1 MEKLK
6 GKITIPN
13 IIIAFIILQ
22 PIIDIITSLSIEYIG
37 LSITFGMI
45 IRTIFMIFV
54 GILGIIKAKGKYKIA
69 ICVYFGALLLYMASF
84 IANSYMQNGFALIL
98 TQAKGL
104 IKNFYLPIIIVSLIP
119 IFKSYEVK
127 IDKKV
132 FNTTLM
138 IYVITIFICSIIGV
152 AFPTYKAGD
161 KAGTVGLF
169 YSANEIGAILCLLSP
184 FLVADLSNKKFS
196 IKDTIFILLFV
207 YAVLQLGTKV
217 PYFGLIILIVSI
229 IFACII
235 NGKIKKEKYLYKK
248 AGIFFACLVCIYL
261 ITGLTP
267 VGKNLA
273 NIYGNIF
280 PITEEMLK
288 FGEQKP
294 PTLTEFKDFEELKTT
309 TVSGRDD
316 FLKANKEKF
325 TNSNLLNKLI
335 GIGFIENENG
345 NIKELKLTE
354 MDYYDILFCS
364 GIMGT
369 TLFALPIL
377 IFAVMFIRYSMI
389 NKNKIT
395 IELIYSIVMAAVV
408 ALLAGHVLVS
418 PAVSI
423 YIAIILV
430 KYDYE
435 IRSEDEEKVE
445 NNDISTPPFRRRGRK
460 NNCYIK

>member
-6 GKITIPN
+6 EKITIPN
-13 IIIAFIILQ
+13 IIIAFIVLQ
-22 PIIDIITSLSIEYIG
+22 PIIDIITSLSIEYLG
-37 LSITFGMI
+37 LTITFGMV
-45 IRTIFMIFV
+45 IRTIFMVFV
-54 GILGIIKAKGKYKIA
+54 AILGIIKTKGKYKIGMC
-69 ICVYFGALLLYMASF
+69 IYFCTLLLYMIGF
-84 IANSYMQNGFALIL
+84 IANSYIQNGTALIL

-104 IKNFYLPIIIVSLIP
+104 IKNFYLPIIMVSLIP
-119 IFKSYEVK
+119 IFKAYEIK
-127 IDKKV
+127 IDKKI
-132 FNTTLM
+132 FNITLM
-138 IYVITIFICSIIGV
+138 IYVITIFICSIIGI

-196 IKDTIFILLFV
+196 IKDTVFILLFV

-235 NGKIKKEKYLYKK
+235 NGKIQKQKYLYKK
-248 AGIFFACLVCIYL
+248 AGILFACLMCIYL

-267 VGKNLA
+267 VGKNLSK
-273 NIYGNIF
+273 IYGNIF
-280 PITEEMLK
+280 PITEEMIK
-288 FGEQKP
+288 FGETKP
-294 PTLTEFKDFEELKTT
+294 GLTEFKNFEELKTT

-325 TNSNLLNKLI
+325 TNGNLLNKLI
-335 GIGFIENENG
+335 GIGFIENEEG

-364 GIMGT
+364 GIIGT

-377 IFAVMFIRYSMI
+377 IFAVMFIRYSML

-395 IELIYSIVMAAVV
+395 IELIYSIVMSAVV

-430 KYDYE
+430 KYDHE
-435 IRSEDEEKVE
+435 IRSKEEEKVE
-445 NNDISTPPFRRRGRK
+445 SNNTSTPFSRRRSRK